1 MSDIKDY
8 MISKNKAEEYER
20 KKTLVKED
28 VILDAIVAEIRSLIC
43 EYQDNISRLDWDK
56 KDDWNREWVQKF
68 LPLLHK
74 NVDQMI
80 NEIGFENHNVL
91 CLWFQQYLKN
101 GTHGHLLI
109 IPIVVVA
116 NY

>member
-43 EYQDNISRLDWDK
+43 EYQDNISRDFEKCLKDLIDK
-56 KDDWNREWVQKF
+56 VEEYKQ
-68 LPLLHK
+68 
-74 NVDQMI
+74 
-80 NEIGFENHNVL
+80 
-91 CLWFQQYLKN
+91 
-101 GTHGHLLI
+101 
-109 IPIVVVA
+109 
-116 NY
+116 